1 MSSFDARPKIYT
13 PSEIKSHYE
22 EFCQSVK
29 KRYAF
34 IYCGSKSEFCINS
47 AIEFSRILKEYCNFN
62 CKIIVNQS
70 SLINEFEIYLDD
82 SFKDVSYLDFIFYYI
97 GESQYNKNK
106 NNNNNNNNNNNSIEF
121 IIENANREQCSFN
134 KIIDLI
140 DKKEK
145 DLQSSLLKHECYI
158 TFRKLYILDL
168 NTSNDGIN
176 PIESLSSLFK
186 NQQQQEFYRPKMG
199 FNSGILYSPII
210 GDHSVRVSNQIEL
223 SSFTSILI
231 ERITSKSSPGRRLL
245 DVAGIMAN
253 ELFEKFIETH
263 CTNIHIYQELNN
275 LFKVDLDMESNL
287 KNKFEILFLSSAQI
301 ASFIFVE
308 KKLN

>member
-1 MSSFDARPKIYT
+1 MSSFDASPKIYT

-22 EFCQSVK
+22 EFCQSIK
-29 KRYAF
+29 QRHAF

-47 AIEFSRILKEYCNFN
+47 ALEFSRILKKDCNFN

-70 SLINEFEIYLDD
+70 SLINEFEKYLEN

-97 GESQYNKNK
+97 GESQHNK
-106 NNNNNNNNNNNSIEF
+106 NNNNNSIEF
-121 IIENANREQCSFN
+121 IIENPNREQCSFN

-145 DLQSSLLKHECYI
+145 DLQSSLLKHGCYI
-158 TFRKLYILDL
+158 TFRKLFILDL

-186 NQQQQEFYRPKMG
+186 NQQQQEFYTPKMG

-210 GDHSVRVSNQIEL
+210 GDHSIRVLNQMEL

-231 ERITSKSSPGRRLL
+231 ERITSKSSLGRRLL
-245 DVAGIMAN
+245 DVADVMEY

-263 CTNIHIYQELNN
+263 CSNIHIYQELNN

-308 KKLN
+308 KKLNQEI